1 MGRRVRACVPCHER
15 KVRCDAIKVGTPCS
29 RCVDTE
35 RTSLCIML
43 HSHSRH
49 RRNPAAENTHSV
61 PKRAVVRGHLSPSAT
76 PPYMFLSHQS
86 PVSDS
91 NSTIRSPGHD
101 IASVSDQSTLPA
113 QYLGLVSHPTH
124 TDSTDQA
131 LDDRQIITLGHEQP
145 LRVDSASAGGYTDA
159 MALRDGT
166 NPINILTEALGSAA
180 SESLASNGPATGGS
194 WMPTQTTP
202 TSPTDVDTEFLRQ
215 KGAFSLPPRHVCDK
229 LLSLFFDKVY
239 IAMPVID
246 RVDFVQD
253 YWQQPAPTFVMQ
265 SVLASA
271 VPHAPI
277 EILKA
282 AGFSD
287 RASAQEAFFTRA
299 KLLHDFDIEKRMLQ
313 RLQGSLILSVTHVSH
328 YMQCDHRYW
337 FSNATCIAA
346 RMGLHRIMR
355 HEGADSSTKVLR
367 RIWWLMYTWD
377 VLLALNGMN
386 TMRRFH
392 DADSDVPHL
401 VEDDWEDERLP
412 DGQTMLLPIS
422 RLEKLYMIQSC
433 KLSLLI
439 SRFWVKVLDSQA
451 ELSCDDLE
459 VTFRSWRQSFTAVEH
474 TDSEAGPSTI
484 SSWHLTLLARGYVC
498 ECILYRMMTRRRQP
512 VSSPSDGGVR
522 HRLYRTLFELDTT
535 IDRVMNQNSGQFNT
549 WLFHTCIST
558 AIALHIERSLSTST
572 SSFDKVLS
580 ILRIQVM
587 LEFLREM
594 AKTWPYIGCFVTL
607 FEAVIR
613 STSLSISL
621 PGQQPDPADALPS
634 PDSLGL
640 QNLGWKG
647 VSQDINSWPLGS
659 DASVAFDIPSGP
671 FDANSILDE
680 LFSENFQSRLF

>member
-1 MGRRVRACVPCHER
+1 
-15 KVRCDAIKVGTPCS
+15 
-29 RCVDTE
+29 
-35 RTSLCIML
+35 ML

-49 RRNPAAENTHSV
+49 RRNPAADNAQSL
-61 PKRAVVRGHLSPSAT
+61 PKRAGVRGQRSPST
-76 PPYMFLSHQS
+76 TVGWTQYLSKVSSKIDLTDDQEISQPPYIFLSHQS
-86 PVSDS
+86 PVSAS
-91 NSTIRSPGHD
+91 NSTIRSPAHD
-101 IASVSDQSTLPA
+101 IASISDQSTLAA
-113 QYLGLVSHPTH
+113 QYLGLAPHPTH
-124 TDSTDQA
+124 LDSTDQA
-131 LDDRQIITLGHEQP
+131 LDDRQMFPLSHEQP
-145 LRVDSASAGGYTDA
+145 PRPGTDPAGGYTDA

-166 NPINILTEALGSAA
+166 NPINILTDALGSVA
-180 SESLASNGPATGGS
+180 SERLASNGPATGGS
-194 WMPTQTTP
+194 WMPTQASP

-246 RVDFVQD
+246 RVDFVQG
-253 YWQQPAPTFVMQ
+253 YCQQPAPTFVMQ

-271 VPHAPI
+271 VPHAPL

-287 RASAQEAFFTRA
+287 HASAQEAFFTRA

-313 RLQGSLILSVTHVSH
+313 RLQGSLILSVSHVSH

-346 RMGLHRIMR
+346 RMGLHRIIR
-355 HEGADSSTKVLR
+355 HEEADSSTKILR

-401 VEDDWEDERLP
+401 IEDDWEDECLP
-412 DGQTMLLPIS
+412 DGQTMLLPIA
-422 RLEKLYMIQSC
+422 RLEKLYLIQSC

-439 SRFWVKVLDSQA
+439 SRFWVKVLDPQA
-451 ELSCDDLE
+451 EMSCDDLK
-459 VTFRSWRQSFTAVEH
+459 VAFRSWRQSLVAVEQIGS
-474 TDSEAGPSTI
+474 DVGSSTAA
-484 SSWHLTLLARGYVC
+484 SWHLTLLARGYVC
-498 ECILYRMMTRRRQP
+498 ECILYRMITRRRQP
-512 VSSPSDGGVR
+512 VSSPSDSAVR

-535 IDRVMNQNSGQFNT
+535 IDRVMNQNSGRFNS

-558 AIALHIERSLSTST
+558 AIALHIERSLSPST

-647 VSQDINSWPLGS
+647 VSQDISSWPLGA
-659 DASVAFDIPSGP
+659 DASAAFDIPSGP

-680 LFSENFQSRLF
+680 LFSENFPSRLL